1 MPNGQR
7 KGALGQGI
15 QGNLQW
21 TELILNSSIDLDD
34 LLHFEVSQ
42 LLYIEVSQLL
52 HIEVSQLLHFLFS

>member
-42 LLYIEVSQLL
+42 LLHFEVSQLL
-52 HIEVSQLLHFLFS
+52 H